1 MSWREKHR
9 AIGRRSLVAAVPLI
23 LLAGCG
29 FRPLYAPPEV
39 GTTDPALATIQ
50 VVQIPDR
57 LGQLLTIALRDGF
70 NPSGERVD
78 PQYTLHVGLSSIRRD
93 TALRI
98 DSTATRAQIDVRA
111 TYQLIDLRRNV
122 VVLYGSARSNDS
134 IDLVDNEYA
143 NVVADND
150 ARRRAL
156 RDIAAQIQTRCGG
169 YLRSQAATK

>member
-1 MSWREKHR
+1 MSWREDR
-9 AIGRRSLVAAVPLI
+9 RGVGRRSLLAGVPLI

-29 FRPLYAPPEV
+29 FRPLYAPPEM

-70 NPSGERVD
+70 NPSGSRVD
-78 PQYTLHVGLSSIRRD
+78 PKYTLYVGLSSLRRD

-98 DSTATRAQIDVRA
+98 DSTATRAEIEVRA
-111 TYQLIDLRRNV
+111 SYQLIDLRNNTI
-122 VVLYGSARSNDS
+122 VLNGTTRSNDS

-143 NVVADND
+143 NVVADSD

-156 RDIAAQIQTRCGG
+156 RDIAAEIQARCSG
-169 YLRSQAATK
+169 YLQTQAASK